1 MHGAGNVAAA
11 QQDLAI
17 SLRPQSQ
24 PMWHRPVYSEKQC
37 PDPAPATREI
47 QIPRRRLPVH
57 VLIPACAPSASAGIP
72 TSGHLASA
80 AAPSPGLLLAMKP
93 PLHLSFHI
101 VLHSA

>member
-47 QIPRRRLPVH
+47 QIPRRRLPAH
-57 VLIPACAPSASAGIP
+57 VLIPACAPSARAGIP
-72 TSGHLASA
+72 TSCHLASA
-80 AAPSPGLLLAMKP
+80 AGPAPGLLLSLKP
-93 PLHLSFHI
+93 PLQHYFLFVPTS
-101 VLHSA
+101 S